1 MGVQENNA
9 SENTVNDVGDSYKK
23 VADTSKNAID
33 SGKNIGRNINRRKK
47 GSQEHSTDNEDAIS
61 NRNNKKDSDNPKQNP
76 KKNSNPITKN
86 GLRNGNANGS
96 AGGRAADPTRSEN
109 PLHKSGPAEKL
120 GSKKAKEK
128 IGDGIKKAAKTL
140 ILNPVVWI
148 LSGIAVF
155 VVIVIM
161 TVILLISTMSGGR
174 KSVDISM
181 DGLPPF
187 ITEEM
192 VVTLVQMR
200 EQYGDPPSVGL
211 AQIIKESGFA
221 SYGPNGESGQGLSGL
236 AYNDKNLFGMKP
248 GSSNCPH
255 RSGIVY
261 YKTGEDDGSGN
272 IYTIRSAFNK
282 YPSYEECIKCRSECF
297 LVNGYYPGCIS
308 KRNTSMNWTKADADA
323 YAYGLEPWA
332 TSITYCEALIDLM
345 EQYDLYRF
353 DNMGEEDVGNEVGTG
368 KRDGTFGSPIGG
380 VSVKSLNYSSHTFEW
395 RRTRYHQGC
404 DLAYAG
410 GTPVVASDGG
420 EVTQVD
426 YNGAR
431 GNYVVVYHGDGWM
444 TVYQHL
450 SVISVKKGQKVSK
463 GQTLGGVGS
472 TGESYGAHLHFEI
485 HEGVSETTAK
495 TTIPYS
501 TMNHKGAYTS
511 SARYCEDYL
520 KD

>member
-23 VADTSKNAID
+23 VADTSKNAIN
-33 SGKNIGRNINRRKK
+33 SGRNIGRNINRRKK
-47 GSQEHSTDNEDAIS
+47 GSQGHSTDHEDTNS
-61 NRNNKKDSDNPKQNP
+61 NRNKNKSDKPEQNQ
-76 KKNSNPITKN
+76 KKNTNPIHRN
-86 GLRNGNANGS
+86 GLLNGNANGS
-96 AGGRAADPTRSEN
+96 AGGRTADPTRSQN

-120 GSKKAKEK
+120 GAKKAKKK

-248 GSSNCPH
+248 GSSKCPH

-282 YPSYEECIKCRSECF
+282 YPSYEECISIRIFFCPIHR
-297 LVNGYYPGCIS
+297 CI
-308 KRNTSMNWTKADADA
+308 
-323 YAYGLEPWA
+323 
-332 TSITYCEALIDLM
+332 
-345 EQYDLYRF
+345 
-353 DNMGEEDVGNEVGTG
+353 
-368 KRDGTFGSPIGG
+368 
-380 VSVKSLNYSSHTFEW
+380 
-395 RRTRYHQGC
+395 
-404 DLAYAG
+404 
-410 GTPVVASDGG
+410 
-420 EVTQVD
+420 
-426 YNGAR
+426 
-431 GNYVVVYHGDGWM
+431 
-444 TVYQHL
+444 
-450 SVISVKKGQKVSK
+450 
-463 GQTLGGVGS
+463 TLR
-472 TGESYGAHLHFEI
+472 
-485 HEGVSETTAK
+485 
-495 TTIPYS
+495 
-501 TMNHKGAYTS
+501 YTS
-511 SARYCEDYL
+511 RIVTIN
-520 KD
+520 